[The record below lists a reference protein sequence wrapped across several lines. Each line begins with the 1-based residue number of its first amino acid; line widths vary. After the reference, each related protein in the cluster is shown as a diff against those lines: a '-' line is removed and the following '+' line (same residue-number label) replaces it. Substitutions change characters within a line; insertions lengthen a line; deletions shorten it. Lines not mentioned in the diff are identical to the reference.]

1 MNLPI
6 FQVKLPVHGEVLKLG
21 SRLVYSVVPDSAGF
35 VPDNSIEISE
45 QEKRNNT
52 NE

>member
-21 SRLVYSVVPDSAGF
+21 SRLVDSA

>member
-6 FQVKLPVHGEVLKLG
+6 FQVKLPVHGEVLKLADKPTSSKQKYELTSLG
-21 SRLVYSVVPDSAGF
+21 EKVIQLNLPK
-35 VPDNSIEISE
+35 
-45 QEKRNNT
+45 KRNNT